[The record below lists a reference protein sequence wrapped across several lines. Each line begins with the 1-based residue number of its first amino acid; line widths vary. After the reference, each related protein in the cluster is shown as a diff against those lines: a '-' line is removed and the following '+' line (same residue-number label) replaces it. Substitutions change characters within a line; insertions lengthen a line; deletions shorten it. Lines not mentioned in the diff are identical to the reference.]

1 MNSLL
6 VLTVLGSSFVGLAC
20 GSSRQMAGL
29 GWKGRDGLRHVVV
42 GLLVKGLL
50 RSPVAVHSLR
60 G

>member
-20 GSSRQMAGL
+20 GCSHQMAGL
-29 GWKGRDGLRHVVV
+29 GWKGRDGLKHAVV
-42 GLLVKGLL
+42 GLSVRGLL
-50 RSPVAVHSLR
+50 KSPVAVRSLR